1 MYLVLIDKVLVGI
14 LEGRE
19 SHVKTR
25 LESIVKSEAD
35 KRVYIATPTSLHS
48 RLFLEFGCIG
58 EPRTLAAPSLLLRLA
73 HLTSQSGRYSDIHT
87 SNRIRSYDERNKRTN
102 AKYRITAHEE
112 GRVKTT
118 TAVMASEPPRSAPG
132 TAESQNDQTAEPQQ
146 QTLTQSQ
153 SQSQAQEQEQQGQA
167 APSPESP
174 PLPAR
179 HTALTPGPR
188 ASRFQT
194 TLDSALSHTL
204 AKISWDNFAA
214 CYPHIAAHA
223 PATLRAV
230 QSQMVDRL
238 RALCKK
244 EFDSIQQ
251 SRNVVAKLNEL
262 ESLVSEAER
271 RRREAGEDDG
281 VDPPVPP
288 HMLPPDEVLDAHLAP
303 HLAQQQSQLNA
314 KLQTIQAHNA
324 KLFEDIQRQRSEIES
339 LVSLLEKV
347 LEDVGNAN
355 HMMDEVVDDV
365 ARETRTIEV
374 EMAES

>member
-1 MYLVLIDKVLVGI
+1 
-14 LEGRE
+14 
-19 SHVKTR
+19 
-25 LESIVKSEAD
+25 
-35 KRVYIATPTSLHS
+35 
-48 RLFLEFGCIG
+48 
-58 EPRTLAAPSLLLRLA
+58 
-73 HLTSQSGRYSDIHT
+73 
-87 SNRIRSYDERNKRTN
+87 
-102 AKYRITAHEE
+102 
-112 GRVKTT
+112 
-118 TAVMASEPPRSAPG
+118 MASEPSRSPPG
-132 TAESQNDQTAEPQQ
+132 TTQSATEPQQ
-146 QTLTQSQ
+146 QTQTQTQ
-153 SQSQAQEQEQQGQA
+153 QSQAQQTQQEQD
-167 APSPESP
+167 S

-179 HTALTPGPR
+179 HVMLTPGPR

-214 CYPHIAAHA
+214 CYPHIAARA

-230 QSQMVDRL
+230 QSQMVERL

-262 ESLVSEAER
+262 EGLVSEAER
-271 RRREAGEDDG
+271 RRREAGDDGG

-288 HMLPPDEVLDAHLAP
+288 HMLPPDEILDAHLAP

-314 KLQTIQAHNA
+314 KLQTTQAHNA

-347 LEDVGNAN
+347 LEDVGNTN
-355 HMMDEVVDDV
+355 HMMDDVVDDV

>member
-1 MYLVLIDKVLVGI
+1 MAP
-14 LEGRE
+14 EPE
-19 SHVKTR
+19 
-25 LESIVKSEAD
+25 
-35 KRVYIATPTSLHS
+35 PTSNHN
-48 RLFLEFGCIG
+48 
-58 EPRTLAAPSLLLRLA
+58 PA
-73 HLTSQSGRYSDIHT
+73 
-87 SNRIRSYDERNKRTN
+87 
-102 AKYRITAHEE
+102 
-112 GRVKTT
+112 
-118 TAVMASEPPRSAPG
+118 
-132 TAESQNDQTAEPQQ
+132 
-146 QTLTQSQ
+146 TQSQ
-153 SQSQAQEQEQQGQA
+153 GSQATTEPQAPSQPHPQSQGQGQSRE
-167 APSPESP
+167 APASP

-230 QSQMVDRL
+230 QTQMVDRL
-238 RALCKK
+238 RSLCKK
-244 EFDSIQQ
+244 EFDSVQQ

-271 RRREAGEDDG
+271 RRKEAGEG
-281 VDPPVPP
+281 VEPPIPP

-314 KLQTIQAHNA
+314 KLQTTQAHNA
-324 KLFEDIQRQRSEIES
+324 KLFEDINRQRAEIES

-347 LEDVGNAN
+347 LEDVDNTN
-355 HMMDEVVDDV
+355 NMMHGVADDV
-365 ARETRTIEV
+365 ARETRTIEI
-374 EMAES
+374 EMADV